1 MQLMKFLKKSKKV
14 FFLLLIFFLGV
25 FIRFYNLD
33 WGLPYPFHP
42 DERNMTEAITRLER
56 NKLDPEFYAYGQFP
70 LYLAYFTGTIFWSLI
85 KGEAVESLSFTQA
98 TLALRFWSA
107 FFSVMTLVVGY
118 LIAKKLFEK
127 EIYHFLS
134 LILLVFT
141 PGLIQIAHFGTT
153 ESILAFCF
161 LAVVFFS
168 LKILEKPSFRNF
180 LGAAGLFGI
189 ALGTKISAATFFA
202 PFVLASFFQILKQKK
217 WAKRIGY
224 FFYLAIFCGLVLVI
238 TFLTSPYLFLKY
250 PQSRGTLLYE
260 ISVAKGKPV
269 LFYTRQF
276 INTLP
281 VLFQLEKVF
290 PYALGWPIFVLGTLG
305 IIFSGF
311 LIFQPNKNKKINLNL
326 KMQLLILNFGFLTY
340 FTSQAFLFCKW
351 TRFMAPIFAFFPIFA
366 TLLFDKLIFPFK
378 FGGKIVFF
386 LVLLSVIPGIFF
398 NSIYFNPD
406 IRFLA
411 SEWIYQNIPSGS
423 EILFDTGNVVDIPIV
438 PPKKD
443 YLANLPIYR
452 LVSFDFYHLDENPH
466 LFTQLLKNLEEAD
479 YIIVPS
485 RRIFANHLRIA
496 EKYPK
501 TATYY
506 ELLFSGKLGF
516 VQIAKIEP
524 FYSKIFKDEK
534 AEETFTV
541 FDHPTIRIYK
551 NINRL
556 TASHYENLFR

>member
-1 MQLMKFLKKSKKV
+1 MKFLKKSKKV
-14 FFLLLIFFLGV
+14 FFLFLIFFLGA
-25 FIRFYNLD
+25 FIRFYNLG

-42 DERNMTEAITRLER
+42 DERNMAEAITRLES

-70 LYLAYFTGTIFWSLI
+70 LYLAYFTGTIFWSLV
-85 KGEAVESLSFTQA
+85 KGKAVESLSFTQA

-168 LKILEKPSFRNF
+168 LKILEKPSCKNF
-180 LGAAGLFGI
+180 LGAAGLLGI
-189 ALGTKISAATFFA
+189 ALGTKISAATFFV
-202 PFVLASFFQILKQKK
+202 PFVLASFFQILRQKK
-217 WAKRIGY
+217 WTKRIGY
-224 FFYLAIFCGLVLVI
+224 FFYLAIFLGLILVI

-276 INTLP
+276 IKTPL
-281 VLFQLEKVF
+281 VLFQLTKVF
-290 PYALGWPIFVLGTLG
+290 PYALGWPIFILGTLG
-305 IIFSGF
+305 F
-311 LIFQPNKNKKINLNL
+311 LLALVLLIKNSLKRKKVSFLDTSF
-326 KMQLLILNFGFLTY
+326 LILNAAFVVY
-340 FTSQAFLFCKW
+340 FFSQAFLFCKW

-366 TLLFDKLIFPFK
+366 TFFLSYLINLKYLSYLIILLSIFPGLLF
-378 FGGKIVFF
+378 
-386 LVLLSVIPGIFF
+386 S
-398 NSIYFNPD
+398 SIYFYPD
-406 IRFLA
+406 IRFTA
-411 SEWIYQNIPSGS
+411 SEWIYKNIPSNS
-423 EILFDTGNVVDIPIV
+423 QILFDTGNVVDIPV
-438 PPKKD
+438 PTPNFDKFFSLHS
-443 YLANLPIYR
+443 YV
-452 LVSFDFYHLDENPH
+452 LVSFDFYHLDEDPE
-466 LFTQLLKNLEEAD
+466 LFPKLLNYLETSD

-485 RRIFANHLRIA
+485 RRIFANHLRIP

-501 TATYY
+501 TAKYY

-551 NINRL
+551 NIDRL
-556 TASHYENLFR
+556 TASDYEILFR

>member
-14 FFLLLIFFLGV
+14 FFLFLIFFLGA
-25 FIRFYNLD
+25 FIRFYNLG

-42 DERNMTEAITRLER
+42 DERNMAEAITRLES

-70 LYLAYFTGTIFWSLI
+70 LYLAYFTGTIFWSLV
-85 KGEAVESLSFTQA
+85 KGKAVESLSFTQA

-168 LKILEKPSFRNF
+168 LKILEKPSCKNF
-180 LGAAGLFGI
+180 LGAAGLLGI
-189 ALGTKISAATFFA
+189 ALGTKISAATFFV
-202 PFVLASFFQILKQKK
+202 PFVLASFFQILRQKK
-217 WAKRIGY
+217 WTKRMGY
-224 FFYLAIFCGLVLVI
+224 FFYLAIFLGLILVI

-276 INTLP
+276 IKTPL
-281 VLFQLEKVF
+281 VLFQLTKVF
-290 PYALGWPIFVLGTLG
+290 PYALGWPIFILGTLG
-305 IIFSGF
+305 FLLALVLLIKNSLKRKKVSYLDTSF
-311 LIFQPNKNKKINLNL
+311 LIINAA
-326 KMQLLILNFGFLTY
+326 FVVY
-340 FTSQAFLFCKW
+340 FFSQAFLFCKW

-366 TLLFDKLIFPFK
+366 TFFLRYLINLKYLSYLIILLSIFPGLLF
-378 FGGKIVFF
+378 
-386 LVLLSVIPGIFF
+386 S
-398 NSIYFNPD
+398 SIYFYPD
-406 IRFLA
+406 IRFTA
-411 SEWIYQNIPSGS
+411 SEWIYKNIPSNS
-423 EILFDTGNVVDIPIV
+423 QILFDTGNVVDIPV
-438 PPKKD
+438 PTPNFDKFFS
-443 YLANLPIYR
+443 LPSYV
-452 LVSFDFYHLDENPH
+452 LVSFDFYHLDEDPE
-466 LFTQLLKNLEEAD
+466 LFPKLLNYLETSD

-485 RRIFANHLRIA
+485 RRIFANHLRIP

-501 TATYY
+501 TAKYY

-516 VQIAKIEP
+516 VQIARIEP

-551 NINRL
+551 NIDRL
-556 TASHYENLFR
+556 TASDYENLFR

>member
-1 MQLMKFLKKSKKV
+1 M
-14 FFLLLIFFLGV
+14 GA
-25 FIRFYNLD
+25 FIRFYNLG

-42 DERNMTEAITRLER
+42 DERNMAEAITRLES

-85 KGEAVESLSFTQA
+85 KGKAVESLSFTQA

-168 LKILEKPSFRNF
+168 LKILEKPSCKNF
-180 LGAAGLFGI
+180 LGAAGLLGI
-189 ALGTKISAATFFA
+189 ALGTKISAVTFFV
-202 PFVLASFFQILKQKK
+202 PFVLASFFQILRQKK
-217 WAKRIGY
+217 WTKRIGY
-224 FFYLAIFCGLVLVI
+224 FFYLAIFLGLILVI

-276 INTLP
+276 IKTPL
-281 VLFQLEKVF
+281 VLFQLTKVF
-290 PYALGWPIFVLGTLG
+290 PYALGWPIFILGTLG
-305 IIFSGF
+305 F
-311 LIFQPNKNKKINLNL
+311 LLALVLLIKNSLKRKKVSFLDTSF
-326 KMQLLILNFGFLTY
+326 LILNAAFVVY
-340 FTSQAFLFCKW
+340 FFSQAFLFCKW

-366 TLLFDKLIFPFK
+366 TFFLSYLINLKYLSYLIILLSIFPGLLF
-378 FGGKIVFF
+378 
-386 LVLLSVIPGIFF
+386 S
-398 NSIYFNPD
+398 SIYFYPD
-406 IRFLA
+406 IRFTA
-411 SEWIYQNIPSGS
+411 SEWIYKNIPFNSQ
-423 EILFDTGNVVDIPIV
+423 ILFDTGNVVDIPV
-438 PPKKD
+438 PTPNFD
-443 YLANLPIYR
+443 EFFSLPSYV
-452 LVSFDFYHLDENPH
+452 LVSFDFYHLDEDPE
-466 LFTQLLKNLEEAD
+466 LFSKLLNYLETSD

-485 RRIFANHLRIA
+485 RRIFANHLRIP

-501 TATYY
+501 TAKYY

-551 NINRL
+551 NIDRL
-556 TASHYENLFR
+556 TASDYEILFR

>member
-1 MQLMKFLKKSKKV
+1 M
-14 FFLLLIFFLGV
+14 GA
-25 FIRFYNLD
+25 FIRFYNLG

-42 DERNMTEAITRLER
+42 DERNMAEAITRLES

-70 LYLAYFTGTIFWSLI
+70 LYLAYFTGTIFWSLV
-85 KGEAVESLSFTQA
+85 KGKAVESLSFTQA

-168 LKILEKPSFRNF
+168 LKILEKPSCKNF
-180 LGAAGLFGI
+180 LGAAGLLGI
-189 ALGTKISAATFFA
+189 ALGTKISAATFFV
-202 PFVLASFFQILKQKK
+202 PFVLASFFQILRQKK
-217 WAKRIGY
+217 WTKRMGY
-224 FFYLAIFCGLVLVI
+224 FFYLAIFLGLILVI

-276 INTLP
+276 IKTPL
-281 VLFQLEKVF
+281 VLFQLTKVF
-290 PYALGWPIFVLGTLG
+290 PYALGWPIFILGTLG
-305 IIFSGF
+305 FLLALVLLIKNSLKRKKVSYLDTSF
-311 LIFQPNKNKKINLNL
+311 LIINAA
-326 KMQLLILNFGFLTY
+326 FVVY
-340 FTSQAFLFCKW
+340 FFSQAFLFCKW

-366 TLLFDKLIFPFK
+366 TFFLRYLINLKYLSYLIILLSIFPGLLF
-378 FGGKIVFF
+378 
-386 LVLLSVIPGIFF
+386 S
-398 NSIYFNPD
+398 SIYFYPD
-406 IRFLA
+406 IRFTA
-411 SEWIYQNIPSGS
+411 SEWIYKNIPSNS
-423 EILFDTGNVVDIPIV
+423 QILFDTGNVVDIPV
-438 PPKKD
+438 PTPNFDKFFS
-443 YLANLPIYR
+443 LPSYV
-452 LVSFDFYHLDENPH
+452 LVSFDFYHLDEDPE
-466 LFTQLLKNLEEAD
+466 LFPKLLNYLETSD

-485 RRIFANHLRIA
+485 RRIFANHLRIP

-501 TATYY
+501 TAKYY

-516 VQIAKIEP
+516 VQIARIEP

-551 NINRL
+551 NIDRL
-556 TASHYENLFR
+556 TASDYENLFR